1 MAISM
6 ACWLV
11 PAFTAQKGNIVL
23 KEAMGLVFMV
33 THQKEASR
41 FW

>member
-1 MAISM
+1 MGG
-6 ACWLV
+6 LDF
-11 PAFTAQKGNIVL
+11 FTARKGDIVL
-23 KEAMGLVFMV
+23 EEAMGLVFMV